1 MGGSDPRLNWWLMS
15 NAVMTLASAAVPRTR
30 FSNGIFCNIAVF
42 QITHPNSNIC
52 FNMDASRE
60 LEVTGNFPLLRLFG
74 HRYSGVGNREETSQ
88 GRKGTM
94 GAGVRF
100 GRPPSLSPFQKAEA
114 RRRRD
119 TGVRIYNGHVTMRH
133 ILANAHRAEDSP
145 CRSHR
150 LGTTCFVFLRSA
162 VKRQYASVPLMAGA
176 KRLPNFLSRS
186 EASRTS
192 SGEKH
197 EGPQPH

>member
-1 MGGSDPRLNWWLMS
+1 
-15 NAVMTLASAAVPRTR
+15 
-30 FSNGIFCNIAVF
+30 
-42 QITHPNSNIC
+42 
-52 FNMDASRE
+52 
-60 LEVTGNFPLLRLFG
+60 
-74 HRYSGVGNREETSQ
+74 
-88 GRKGTM
+88 
-94 GAGVRF
+94 
-100 GRPPSLSPFQKAEA
+100 
-114 RRRRD
+114 
-119 TGVRIYNGHVTMRH
+119 MRH

-186 EASRTS
+186 EASRAS